1 MCFGVCREGVSA
13 DGGAW
18 AKAPLSPSL
27 EAAGSGYLWEVH
39 MWCLVSPEST
49 ELHPALGQRVVF
61 AFQRSANFV
70 FPACCQ
76 LMYFSQLC
84 NYQSS
89 GAETCLLSA
98 WLGAIRDPCLWH
110 HLKAMGICTCASAG
124 S

>member
-13 DGGAW
+13 DGGVW

-39 MWCLVSPEST
+39 VWCLVSPEST
-49 ELHPALGQRVVF
+49 ELHPALGQRVVL

-84 NYQSS
+84 NYQPRVVLKLACYQPGLVLSEIPVS
-89 GAETCLLSA
+89 GIT
-98 WLGAIRDPCLWH
+98 
-110 HLKAMGICTCASAG
+110 
-124 S
+124 